1 MDIQTNVDM
10 LTQADYKDWNYY
22 DIEEKR
28 QKLLSKL
35 EKIRELEKDPHLI
48 KEQNKKVGEVK

>member
-10 LTQADYKDWNYY
+10 LTQADYKDWNHYG
-22 DIEEKR
+22 IEEKR

-35 EKIRELEKDPHLI
+35 EKLENLKKQRSM
-48 KEQNKKVGEVK
+48 KENDSD

>member
-22 DIEEKR
+22 ANQEKI
-28 QKLLSKL
+28 QKLRLKL
-35 EKIRELEKDPHLI
+35 EKIKELEKDP
-48 KEQNKKVGEVK
+48 KKRRSVK